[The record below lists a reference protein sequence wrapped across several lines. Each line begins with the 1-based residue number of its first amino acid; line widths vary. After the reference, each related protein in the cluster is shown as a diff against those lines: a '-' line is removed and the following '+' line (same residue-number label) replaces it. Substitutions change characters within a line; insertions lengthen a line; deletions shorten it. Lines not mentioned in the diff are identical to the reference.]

1 MGRIKALSNGSKL
14 VLLAAVALFLNL
26 SLTWQK
32 LEVDF
37 GPGVV
42 RGERLLDGWDAWG
55 LLIGVLTIV
64 LVVLVVILQLTDVEV
79 SPDVPWDRIVYGL
92 AGAVF
97 ALTLVKNLT
106 DAGSTLASYVGVV
119 LAGLVV
125 VGCALDRREARAAAS
140 RVVGA

>member
-26 SLTWQK
+26 SLTWQR
-32 LEVDF
+32 LEVDY

-55 LLIGVLTIV
+55 LLVGALTFGLIA
-64 LVVLVVILQLTDVEV
+64 LVVVLQLTDVEV

-92 AGAVF
+92 ATAIF

-106 DAGSTLASYVGVV
+106 DAGSTLASYVGVA
-119 LAGLVV
+119 LAGLVL
-125 VGCALDRREARAAAS
+125 VGCVLDRREARAS
-140 RVVGA
+140 QSPIVGA

>member
-42 RGERLLDGWDAWG
+42 QGERLLDGWDTWG
-55 LLIGVLTIV
+55 LLIGLLTIGLIA
-64 LVVLVVILQLTDVEV
+64 LVVVLQLTDVEV

-92 AGAVF
+92 AAAIF

-106 DAGSTLASYVGVV
+106 DAGSTLASYVGVA
-119 LAGLVV
+119 LAGLVL
-125 VGCALDRREARAAAS
+125 VGCALDRREARGS
-140 RVVGA
+140 RSPVVGA